1 MVANIGVELRVCV
14 LLSRRLLIADRF
26 KDDDDDDDKQSTNKA
41 ERVSQINPIQ
51 LNVAERLGR
60 GLQDGISFTVTD
72 IIAQRDRLSFGPAF
86 TSITVLCSSGLGEV
100 ESERGF

>member
-26 KDDDDDDDKQSTNKA
+26 KDDDDDDKQSTNKA